1 MVVIEQYYNVGDF
14 IPPAEIDDPIVDG
27 KDPRLL
33 EVLQKTIALQEYI
46 AQRLNIMLKPITI
59 DNFDYTVDSLNKI
72 IQQINR
78 NFAEIEEKLN
88 NVSTSDILHFDEE
101 KTESIFFSDAKKL
114 IEVNISNNQIKIVGE
129 NNVYTFDVKSETMVK
144 E

>member
-14 IPPAEIDDPIVDG
+14 IPPAEIYDPIVDG